1 LKQETK
7 KSLIRL
13 GIVLGI
19 IFGTIGGF
27 YGISVLVLGTP
38 MPYSVVMSGSM
49 KPVLNEGDIIIISA
63 READPGEIVVGD
75 IIVFWAK
82 SWGASDPGVPIV
94 HRVVNVQYISGYWYT
109 TEGDNNP
116 GPDSWDTSHANVIGK
131 VIQIL
136 PYLGFLAYYVNT
148 AGGTWLIYLLIGITI
163 IALVYLTLKGDDK
176 EEDKEE
182 KSKD

>member
-1 LKQETK
+1 MKKETK

-27 YGISVLVLGTP
+27 YGISALVLGTP

-49 KPVLNEGDIIIISA
+49 KPTLNEGDIIIIKHVNP
-63 READPGEIVVGD
+63 DEIQLDD

-82 SWGASDPGVPIV
+82 SWGSYDPGTPVV
-94 HRVVNVQYISGYWYT
+94 HRVIDIQYSDGYWYQT
-109 TEGDNNP
+109 QGDNNP
-116 GPDSWDTSHANVIGK
+116 SSDPYTAYVNVIGK

-148 AGGTWLIYLLIGITI
+148 VGGSWLIYLLIGVTI
-163 IALVYLTLKGDDK
+163 IALIYLTLKGDDE
-176 EEDKEE
+176 EEDKGE
-182 KSKD
+182 KLKD